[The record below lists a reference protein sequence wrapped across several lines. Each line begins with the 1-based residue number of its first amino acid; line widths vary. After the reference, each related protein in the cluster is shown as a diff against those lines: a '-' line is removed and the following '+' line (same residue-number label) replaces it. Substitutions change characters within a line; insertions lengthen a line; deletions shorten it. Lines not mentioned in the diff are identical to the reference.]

1 MADEVFPIIDL
12 SQGNNW
18 PDTKGP
24 EIVEACKKWGF
35 MILTGH
41 GIPKHIIDSMFEMH
55 QDFCMLPEEK
65 KLECVIDERQ
75 IGYDLKRSKI
85 GMNECMVFGGVKGDI
100 VQGDN
105 IHPWWDAEKRA
116 KVEEFKGM
124 AHNLGL
130 ELLKVF
136 ATSFGLDPEY
146 FTSAHDTNQGP
157 GSVLRMLHYPKLGEK
172 PKEDFPRLYSHTDW
186 GSLTLVWPRSGGLE
200 VETPSKRWLEVPLI
214 PDSIVVNVGD
224 AMSLWSGQA
233 LKSTLHK
240 ISFDNLPIDQTR
252 WSMAYFVNANTRWD
266 RPNKREIDAKLE
278 ILKREED
285 GRLTLSSDQDTVLT
299 AGEYHQARL
308 YMSQKEDA
316 KNNWVGQSDLF
327 ILNTAHKLA
336 SVVERLGVANGSG
349 LALPI

>member
-1 MADEVFPIIDL
+1 
-12 SQGNNW
+12 
-18 PDTKGP
+18 
-24 EIVEACKKWGF
+24 
-35 MILTGH
+35 
-41 GIPKHIIDSMFEMH
+41 
-55 QDFCMLPEEK
+55 MLPEEK

-75 IGYDLKRSKI
+75 IGYDLKRSKYVSVIYRLTGNLTICLCTRI

-116 KVEEFKGM
+116 KVEEFKEM
-124 AHNLGL
+124 THNLGL

-146 FTSAHDTNQGP
+146 FTSAHNMNQGP

-172 PKEDFPRLYSHTDW
+172 PKQDFPRLYSHTDW
-186 GSLTLVWPRSGGLE
+186 GSLTFVWPRSGGLE

-252 WSMAYFVNANTRWD
+252 WSMAYFVNANTRTF
-266 RPNKREIDAKLE
+266 ELC
-278 ILKREED
+278 
-285 GRLTLSSDQDTVLT
+285 
-299 AGEYHQARL
+299 Y
-308 YMSQKEDA
+308 
-316 KNNWVGQSDLF
+316 F
-327 ILNTAHKLA
+327 
-336 SVVERLGVANGSG
+336 RLGLV
-349 LALPI
+349 